1 MSTVDPA
8 HKTPHKVHI
17 RGVDD
22 LTTEDLKDF
31 SAEHFPS
38 EPPLRVE
45 WIDDTSANI
54 VYDTPATAL
63 KALKSFSIWPTD
75 DSPDSTLQLRAA
87 KTFSSHPESS
97 LQVRTALFT
106 DQKGPRAHDASRF
119 YMMHPEYDPRERGRR
134 DRSNRSGHGN
144 YLRRRYGYEEHRR
157 RNEGDNRDGYSDI
170 MYDDDPSI
178 PARREKG
185 ISTQRTSQ
193 SPRSSLSTEDRNT
206 AEIRRNKARYQV
218 DSYRPRRSSSKDQGA
233 RNRSASPSRHIDDR
247 PGRPGQ
253 RNPRR
258 RTPPPPYQAHDPYP
272 TPSENLGKE
281 LFPSKSVPVA
291 NQHSKERELF
301 PDKRSAANS
310 KKELFPNKLTS
321 SNHRRSDA
329 FDAADETADHFVTG
343 LSAPL
348 TDNALK
354 PRHDLTDKLS
364 KSQALSY
371 GRLRSSDLETE
382 PMALEVLNEGGLNI
396 RGASQMQDLGF
407 SIRGAAD
414 NTSNK
419 MHVKELFPEKVVGNA
434 GKELFAE
441 KLQGRGGKRNKA
453 EDMFY

>member
-1 MSTVDPA
+1 MDLA
-8 HKTPHKVHI
+8 QQTPHKIHI

-22 LTTEDLKDF
+22 LTTEDLKAF

-38 EPPLRVE
+38 ESPLRIE

-54 VYDTPATAL
+54 VYDTPATAS
-63 KALKSFSIWPTD
+63 KALKSFSVVPV
-75 DSPDSTLQLRAA
+75 DSFLDSTLQLRAA

-106 DQKGPRAHDASRF
+106 DQKRPRACDASRF
-119 YMMHPEYDPRERGRR
+119 YMMHPEYDPREQGRQ

-144 YLRRRYGYEEHRR
+144 YQRRRYGHEEHRR
-157 RNEGDNRDGYSDI
+157 RNEGDNREGYNPT
-170 MYDDDPSI
+170 MYDDDSSAL
-178 PARREKG
+178 ARRENG
-185 ISTQRTSQ
+185 MSTRRASR
-193 SPRSSLSTEDRNT
+193 SPRSSSAENRNT
-206 AEIRRNKARYQV
+206 AETRRNRARFQG
-218 DSYRPRRSSSKDQGA
+218 DSYRPGRSSSKDQGT
-233 RNRSASPSRHIDDR
+233 RNRSASPGRDIDNH
-247 PGRPGQ
+247 PGRLGQ

-258 RTPPPPYQAHDPYP
+258 RTPPPPYQARDPYP

-281 LFPSKSVPVA
+281 LFPSKSIPTT
-291 NQHSKERELF
+291 NHRSKEKELF
-301 PDKRSAANS
+301 PDKRSAANL

-329 FDAADETADHFVTG
+329 FDAADETADLFASG
-343 LSAPL
+343 LSVSSMNKA
-348 TDNALK
+348 TK
-354 PRHDLTDKLS
+354 PHHNLTDKIVNNH
-364 KSQALSY
+364 ALSY
-371 GRLRSSDLETE
+371 GRLRSSDLEPE

-396 RGASQMQDLGF
+396 RGASQVQDLGF

-414 NTSNK
+414 STSNK
-419 MHVKELFPEKVVGNA
+419 LHVKELFPEKVVGNA